1 MANSGTLANAA
12 RIMVRP
18 VPVARP
24 ITAVPIGRP
33 IATTE
38 PNAISRM
45 IIAASRPI
53 SSDVPVSGCVPH
65 DAYSPPI
72 SISSVGRAAVLEDR
86 LERLER
92 LDAQIDGRFVVGDLC
107 VSDRAVGA
115 TRRPR
120 SRTGS

>member
-1 MANSGTLANAA
+1 MANCGTLANDA
-12 RIMVRP
+12 RIRVRP
-18 VPVARP
+18 VPVVRP

-53 SSDVPVSGCVPH
+53 SSDFPVSGCAPH

-72 SISSVGRAAVLEDR
+72 SASRSGERTSSRADWSASNGTV
-86 LERLER
+86 
-92 LDAQIDGRFVVGDLC
+92 F
-107 VSDRAVGA
+107 
-115 TRRPR
+115 R
-120 SRTGS
+120 SVAGLS

>member
-1 MANSGTLANAA
+1 M
-12 RIMVRP
+12 RP

-53 SSDVPVSGCVPH
+53 SSDEPVLGLRPARGVLAA
-65 DAYSPPI
+65 DLRLQ
-72 SISSVGRAAVLEDR
+72 VGRTDVLEGR

-92 LDAQIDGRFVVGDLC
+92 LDAQIDGRLVVGDLR
-107 VSDRAVGA
+107 VADRAVG
-115 TRRPR
+115 
-120 SRTGS
+120 RTGRPGVSNGFETATTCG

>member
-72 SISSVGRAAVLEDR
+72 SISRSG
-86 LERLER
+86 ERPSSR
-92 LDAQIDGRFVVGDLC
+92 TDWSASNG
-107 VSDRAVGA
+107 S
-115 TRRPR
+115 TPR
-120 SRTGS
+120 SMAGSS